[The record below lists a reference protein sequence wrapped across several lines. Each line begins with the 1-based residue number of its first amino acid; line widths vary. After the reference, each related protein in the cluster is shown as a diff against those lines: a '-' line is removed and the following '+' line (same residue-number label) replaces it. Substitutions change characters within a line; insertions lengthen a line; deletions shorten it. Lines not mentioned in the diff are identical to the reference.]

1 MADTLTLLGL
11 MLCFAGALLLAFHR
25 FPTLEVTADGRS
37 LVPAQN
43 EPTPEERSKNL
54 RRYWRNAVATRA
66 GLVCLCAGFFLQL
79 VGFIY
84 PGYGPA
90 TTSTSVIHGV
100 RAVPLKTNAGYPDP
114 RCEAPARGRR
124 FGPR

>member
-43 EPTPEERSKNL
+43 EPTPQERSKNL

-66 GLVCLCAGFFLQL
+66 GLVCLCVGFFLQL

-84 PGYGPA
+84 PGYDTN
-90 TTSTSVIHGV
+90 TTSTAV
-100 RAVPLKTNAGYPDP
+100 RHDVSAAPLKTSAGCQD
-114 RCEAPARGRR
+114 RR
-124 FGPR
+124 